1 LNKPNWS
8 EKEDKELLKAYLAK
22 APSMSDKRFSKTY
35 KSDRSPEAIRIRIG
49 VLIQK
54 MDEHYLTTSPYPT
67 YDTPLV
73 MEGDA
78 LILPDIEMPFHH
90 AEFLNTVLDLAQ
102 AWGIRQCIMAGD
114 LLHFD
119 SLSGW
124 EPNWTNEDKGGL
136 SAEAEKALVDFAM
149 GMSSKKQGELME
161 LIGNIGIKDE
171 QNGVSTELNVARK
184 ELQTIDKLF
193 DRVDFVIGN
202 HEGRLLRA
210 LQTTLNPSELLR
222 LLDIKNPKWRIAPF
236 YYSKLETERGTY
248 RIEHP
253 KNSGKFSASRLAS
266 KYLAH
271 ILMAHSHQLNFT
283 YDPSGTFYA
292 IEMGC
297 GVDETRLAYVGQR
310 SNASPTHMLGAVIV
324 RKGIPWL
331 LHNGVD
337 WDALKSVI

>member
-1 LNKPNWS
+1 MNKPSWS
-8 EKEDKELLKAYLAK
+8 EKEDASLLKEYNK
-22 APSMSDKRFSKTY
+22 KPPSVSDKKFANTY
-35 KSDRSPEAIRIRIG
+35 KSDRSAEAIRIRIG
-49 VLIQK
+49 TLAQRPEYV
-54 MDEHYLTTSPYPT
+54 YVSPYPV
-67 YDTPLV
+67 YDTPLTL
-73 MEGDA
+73 EGDA
-78 LILPDIEMPFHH
+78 LVLPDIEMPFHH
-90 AEFLNTVLDLAQ
+90 ADFLNRVLDLAQ
-102 AWGIRQCIMAGD
+102 KWNIRQCIMAGD

-124 EPNWTNEDKGGL
+124 EPNWTNENKGGL
-136 SAEAEKALVDFAM
+136 SAEAEKRLIDFAM
-149 GMSSKKQGELME
+149 KMGSKKQGEFMD

-171 QNGVSTELNVARK
+171 QDGASMELDTARK
-184 ELQTIDKLF
+184 ELHHIDQLF

-210 LQTTLNPSELLR
+210 LQTTLNPNELLR
-222 LLDIKNPKWRIAPF
+222 LLDIKNPRWRIAPF

-266 KYLAH
+266 KYLTH

-297 GVDETRLAYVGQR
+297 CVDETRLAYVGQR
-310 SNASPTHMLGAVIV
+310 SNTSPTHMLGAVIV
-324 RKGIPWL
+324 RDGIPWL
-331 LHNGVD
+331 LHQNVD
-337 WDALKSVI
+337 WKRLGEI